1 MMRCLIDTPCAAAL
15 FILMSLLAP
24 GRGLAEEPDPR
35 FKAFFEAADPAARQA
50 AIAAIRA
57 AAPDPMDVERA
68 VHQGRSYPADTKKGW
83 QVFTHTGTDGKARPY
98 HVYVPRGYDPARKH
112 PAIVSLHG
120 GVSRHNLLPEDVV
133 NQIHADFEKDA
144 DKYGRIIIFPLGQ
157 RGATWFDRVG
167 MTNLLAQLAAVKR
180 RYNIDED
187 RVFLGGFSD
196 GGSGALVM
204 GLYDP
209 TPWAGFY
216 ALSGSIVVAGMAPD
230 DAFPANLSNRPVH
243 AANGGVDPLYP
254 SVLQKMLIDQ
264 LKEQGARI
272 TWTDYPASGHDDS
285 YMEQEDPK
293 VNQFLLKT
301 ERDPAP
307 KHLVWETASPKVG
320 RCDWVRI
327 DEVRDVGNNRGPE
340 PSNLSLTGPPQ
351 FAVRP
356 DMAFAGPG
364 LRVQEVPPGTL
375 SQTAGLKPG
384 DVLTRLHGVEIKTL
398 ADFQKVGLTQIFAM
412 KKDDTIG
419 GEYRRGDAIQSFRI
433 EVPELPRVPIF
444 KRTGLAGRLEVNAK
458 GNRIEVTARAVA
470 RYTLLIRRGLFDLDQ
485 PIQVVTNGAESFHAR
500 VKPDLGFLLEQAA
513 EDDDRSAISCAQI
526 EVKVPPGAAPASAP
540 GRP

>member
-1 MMRCLIDTPCAAAL
+1 MRCSIGTPCAAAL

-24 GRGLAEEPDPR
+24 GRGLAAEPDPR
-35 FKAFFEAADPAARQA
+35 FKAFFEAADPAARQT
-50 AIAAIRA
+50 AIAAILA

-68 VHQGRSYPADTKKGW
+68 LHQGRRYPADTKKGW

-98 HVYVPRGYDPARKH
+98 HVYVPKGYNPARKH

-120 GVSRHNLLPEDVV
+120 GVGRANLLSEDLV
-133 NQIHADFEKDA
+133 NQNRAHFEKDA
-144 DKYGRIIIFPLGQ
+144 DKYGWIIIFPLGQ
-157 RGATWFDRVG
+157 RGASWFDRVG
-167 MTNLLAQLAAVKR
+167 MTNILAQLAAVKR

-230 DAFPANLSNRPVH
+230 DAFPANLGNRPVH

-254 SVLQKMLIDQ
+254 SVLQKMFIDQ

-272 TWTDYPASGHDDS
+272 TWTDYPASGHDGS
-285 YMEQEDPK
+285 YLEQEDPK
-293 VNQFLLKT
+293 VMQFLFKT
-301 ERDPAP
+301 VRDPAP

-320 RCDWVRI
+320 RCDWARI
-327 DEVRDVGNNRGPE
+327 EEVRDVGNNRGPE
-340 PSNLSLTGPPQ
+340 PSNLILTGPPQ
-351 FAVRP
+351 FAVGP

-364 LRVQEVPPGTL
+364 LRVQQVPPGTL

-384 DVLTRLHGVEIKTL
+384 DVVTRLHGVEIKTV

-412 KKDDTIG
+412 KKGDTIG
-419 GEYRRGDAIQSFRI
+419 GEYRRGDAIQSFRV

-444 KRTGLAGRLEVNAK
+444 KRRGLAGRLEVNAN

-500 VKPDLGFLLEQAA
+500 VKPDVSFMLEQAA
-513 EDDDRSAISCAQI
+513 EDDDRSAISCARI
-526 EVKVPPGAAPASAP
+526 EVKVPPGAAPAPAP

>member
-1 MMRCLIDTPCAAAL
+1 MRCSIGTPCAAAL
-15 FILMSLLAP
+15 CILMSLLAP
-24 GRGLAEEPDPR
+24 GRGLAAEPDAR
-35 FKAFFEAADPAARQA
+35 FKAFFEAADPAALQA
-50 AIAAIRA
+50 AIAAILA
-57 AAPDPMDVERA
+57 AAPDPIDVERA
-68 VHQGRSYPADTKKGW
+68 LHQGRRYPADTKKGW
-83 QVFTHTGTDGKARPY
+83 QVFTHTGTDGNARPY
-98 HVYVPRGYDPARKH
+98 HVYVPKGYDPARKH

-120 GVSRHNLLPEDVV
+120 GVGRANLLADDVV
-133 NQIHADFEKDA
+133 NQIRAGLEKDG
-144 DKYGRIIIFPLGQ
+144 DKNGWIMIVPLGQ
-157 RGATWFDRVG
+157 RSASWFNRVG
-167 MTNLLAQLAAVKR
+167 MTNILAQLAAVKR

-230 DAFPANLSNRPVH
+230 DAFPANLGNRPVH

-254 SVLQKMLIDQ
+254 SVLQKMFIDQ
-264 LKEQGARI
+264 LKKQGARI
-272 TWTDYPASGHDDS
+272 TWTDYPASGHDGS

-293 VNQFLLKT
+293 VVQFVLKT
-301 ERDPAP
+301 KRDPAP
-307 KHLVWETASPKVG
+307 KHLVWETANPKVG

-327 DEVRDVGNNRGPE
+327 DEVRDVGNNWGPE
-340 PSNLSLTGPPQ
+340 PSNLILTGPPQ
-351 FAVRP
+351 FAVGA
-356 DMAFAGPG
+356 DMVFAGPG
-364 LRVQEVPPGTL
+364 LRIQQVPPGTL

-384 DVLTRLHGVEIKTL
+384 DVVTRLHGVEIKTV
-398 ADFQKVGLTQIFAM
+398 ADFQKVGLTQILAM
-412 KKDDTIG
+412 KKGDTFE
-419 GEYRRGDAIQSFRI
+419 GEYRRGDAIQSFRV

-444 KRTGLAGRLEVNAK
+444 KRRGLAGRLEVNAN

-485 PIQVVTNGAESFHAR
+485 PIQVVTNGTESFHAQ
-500 VKPDLGFLLEQAA
+500 VKPDVGFLLEQAA
-513 EDDDRSAISCAQI
+513 EDDDRSAISCARI
-526 EVKVPPGAAPASAP
+526 EVKVPPGAAPAPAP